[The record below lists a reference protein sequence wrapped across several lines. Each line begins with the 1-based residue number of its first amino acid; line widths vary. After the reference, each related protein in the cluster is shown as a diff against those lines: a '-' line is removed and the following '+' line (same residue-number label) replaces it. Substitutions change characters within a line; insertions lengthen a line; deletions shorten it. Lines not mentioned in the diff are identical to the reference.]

1 MKKVI
6 FYIFLIVLVS
16 ACKKVSREPE
26 GPTDI
31 RIRNLT
37 TVNMTQVTVNTGGGE
52 FNFGTVKANHDSV
65 TIYHRFDKAYPKANI
80 SAIINGQRYKTDTIT
95 SYAYLQYMGQMKAT
109 YEIWIESETLKKL
122 AIFKIVPEAQLK

>member
-1 MKKVI
+1 MKKLFFCMFI
-6 FYIFLIVLVS
+6 FVLVS
-16 ACKKVSREPE
+16 ACSKTSKEPE

-37 TVNMTQVTVNTGGGE
+37 TVNMTVSTGGGE

-65 TIYHRFDKAYPKANI
+65 TIYHRFEKAYPKANI
-80 SAIINGQRYKTDTIT
+80 SAVINGQRYKTDTIT

-109 YEIWIESETLKKL
+109 YEIWIENESLKKL
-122 AIFKIVPEAQLK
+122 AIFRVVPESPLK